1 MDRSSREA
9 KKRWKQAQREQA
21 QAGFP
26 LSDADLRALFAAVD
40 EHLEEVPCDHTLAFT
55 RAWLSGAGHDSDRVC
70 EWLRSTGG
78 HCDCEVA
85 MNSRGHWEE
94 NR

>member
-1 MDRSSREA
+1 MDKASREA
-9 KKRWKQAQREQA
+9 KKRWKLAEREQA
-21 QAGFP
+21 RARFP
-26 LSDADLRALFAAVD
+26 LPDAGLGALFAAVD
-40 EHLEEVPCDHTLAFT
+40 EHLERAPCDHTLAFT
-55 RAWLSGAGHDSDRVC
+55 RAWLAGGGHDCDRVC

-78 HCDCEVA
+78 YCDCEVA

>member
-1 MDRSSREA
+1 MDETSRDA
-9 KKRWKQAQREQA
+9 KKRWKLAQRGEA
-21 QAGFP
+21 RARFP
-26 LSDADLRALFAAVD
+26 LPDADLDALFVAVD
-40 EHLEEVPCDHTLAFT
+40 GHLERSPCDHTLAFT
-55 RAWLSGAGHDSDRVC
+55 GAWLRAAGHDADRVC

-85 MNSRGHWEE
+85 ANSRDHWEQ